1 MELIDAER
9 IRRIMIGDDQAKKD
23 RALTFL
29 INAING

>member
-9 IRRIMIGDDQAKKD
+9 IRTIMLGKDQAKKD
-23 RALTFL
+23 RALTLL